1 MNIKT
6 IELINFKGIEN
17 ISIDL
22 SQHPSGGIFTLVGL
36 NESGKTTVLQAINQF
51 KHNTETLLPLKM
63 EGYRPDDYNDM
74 IPLSKR
80 ANFNDKIITK
90 ITYTLDVQDNK
101 LLRGLMKEKLGFEL
115 AKDIN
120 TFSIAS
126 TYFFENSKFFKNMN
140 NWDIEIRSRDASGN
154 EKILESDEWQKAVKE
169 IIQLLPV
176 IHFFPT
182 FLFDFPDRIYLEDS
196 SIDLEK
202 SRIYKQIVQ
211 DILDSLKLDVTIEK
225 HIVERFKSK
234 DSGDKRSLEHL
245 LRSMQHQLNSIIFTQ
260 WKKIFSNI
268 KRSLEIDV
276 SVDSDEI
283 GVYVQFKIIDGI
295 ETYFL
300 KEKSTGFRWFFTF
313 LLFTSFREHRK
324 NSNRSVL
331 YLFDEPASNLHPT
344 AQTLLLKSFEK
355 LSKKSLIIFS
365 THSRYMINP
374 DWLENAYIVR
384 NEGIIYDGNEMVNY
398 PPTRTKISAER
409 YKTFI
414 SSNPSES
421 SYFQPILDVLEY
433 APSRLE
439 FVPNTVM
446 VEGKTD
452 YYIINYF
459 AQLHFGNEFKFSV
472 LPGSNAASLEIPIR
486 LYLCWGRNFTVIYDG
501 DKAGT
506 EAKRKMERSFGP
518 VVTGKLYTLD
528 DVDKTWSNTRIE
540 KLITDSDKK
549 SVINHVF
556 LDNVVNKNRL
566 NKSLQELFLK
576 REKFA
581 FGDKTEDNMK
591 RLLNFI
597 KLKLNIS

>member
-1 MNIKT
+1 VNIKT